1 MQAATRSIISFGNY
15 IRTIKVII
23 DFVDPRPVPS
33 VLRHPLAG
41 GGMSTPSIMTF
52 IIGVKLIKTKKGG
65 QIMTTLII

>member
-1 MQAATRSIISFGNY
+1 MQAATLSTTSSGNY

-52 IIGVKLIKTKKGG
+52 IIGVN
-65 QIMTTLII
+65 